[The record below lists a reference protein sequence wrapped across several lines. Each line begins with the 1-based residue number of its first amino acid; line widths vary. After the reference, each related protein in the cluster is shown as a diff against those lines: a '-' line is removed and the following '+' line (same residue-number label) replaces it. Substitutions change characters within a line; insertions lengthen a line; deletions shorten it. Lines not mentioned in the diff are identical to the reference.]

1 MGVVDVLGPLAARPR
16 PGEVPDERQG
26 GVPHVPADVL
36 RQGPARRQ
44 APLQGLPDQTRPGP
58 RVLMTRSRLPI
69 FKLVAVIHY
78 VLKSNQIK
86 YLHSTLKH

>member
-44 APLQGLPDQTRPGP
+44 APLQGLPDQTRTSSQQPED
-58 RVLMTRSRLPI
+58 S
-69 FKLVAVIHY
+69 VASAPPSPFT
-78 VLKSNQIK
+78 L
-86 YLHSTLKH
+86 YLH

>member
-36 RQGPARRQ
+36 SQGPARRQ
-44 APLQGLPDQTRPGP
+44 APLQGLPDQTRTGSQQPQDG
-58 RVLMTRSRLPI
+58 
-69 FKLVAVIHY
+69 VAAAPPPPS
-78 VLKSNQIK
+78 LFTL
-86 YLHSTLKH
+86 YLH